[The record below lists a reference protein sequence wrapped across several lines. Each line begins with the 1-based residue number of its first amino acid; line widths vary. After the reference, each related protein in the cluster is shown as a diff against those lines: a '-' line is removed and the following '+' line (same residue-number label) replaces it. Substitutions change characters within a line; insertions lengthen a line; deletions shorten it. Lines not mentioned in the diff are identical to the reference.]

1 MITITTMRI
10 VWLLRAETTTTTM
23 LRLSSACVLRFTRS
37 QNSVSFPVFAKLF
50 AQTSICELIDLSMK
64 GLTILPFIFLQKAK
78 QTRPFCNGFSFVECA
93 WKSGRVIFLT
103 KVQLRC
109 SLVELY
115 LIFTL
120 AYVISSLS
128 RNLRLCLYK
137 NWLILFLLSKH
148 NLRFFDFAIATLR
161 MTLFLSCWA

>member
-64 GLTILPFIFLQKAK
+64 GLTILPFYFLQKAK
-78 QTRPFCNGFSFVECA
+78 QTRPFCNGFLLWNELEKAVELFFYTPLSLITTFRA
-93 WKSGRVIFLT
+93 ILLSENRSLAVEFAFSDQTQSSTSLLFGRTLFDFHFSL
-103 KVQLRC
+103 C
-109 SLVELY
+109 HFELVEKSPT
-115 LIFTL
+115 I
-120 AYVISSLS
+120 AH
-128 RNLRLCLYK
+128 C
-137 NWLILFLLSKH
+137 
-148 NLRFFDFAIATLR
+148 DF
-161 MTLFLSCWA
+161 

>member
-23 LRLSSACVLRFTRS
+23 LRLSSACVLRFTHS

-78 QTRPFCNGFSFVECA
+78 QTRPFCNGFSFVEWA
-93 WKSGRVIFLT
+93 WKSGRVIFFDQSSTSLLFGRT
-103 KVQLRC
+103 LFDFHFSLC
-109 SLVELY
+109 HFELVEKSP
-115 LIFTL
+115 T
-120 AYVISSLS
+120 
-128 RNLRLCLYK
+128 
-137 NWLILFLLSKH
+137 WLV
-148 NLRFFDFAIATLR
+148 N
-161 MTLFLSCWA
+161 

>member
-37 QNSVSFPVFAKLF
+37 QNYVSFPVFAKLF

-78 QTRPFCNGFSFVECA
+78 QTRPFCNGFSFVEWA
-93 WKSGRVIFLT
+93 WKSGRVIFFDQSSTSLLFGRT
-103 KVQLRC
+103 LFDFHFSLC
-109 SLVELY
+109 HFELVEKSP
-115 LIFTL
+115 T
-120 AYVISSLS
+120 
-128 RNLRLCLYK
+128 
-137 NWLILFLLSKH
+137 WLV
-148 NLRFFDFAIATLR
+148 N
-161 MTLFLSCWA
+161 

>member
-93 WKSGRVIFLT
+93 WKSGRVIFFDQSSTSLLFGRT
-103 KVQLRC
+103 LFDFHFSLC
-109 SLVELY
+109 HFELVEKSP
-115 LIFTL
+115 T
-120 AYVISSLS
+120 
-128 RNLRLCLYK
+128 
-137 NWLILFLLSKH
+137 WLV
-148 NLRFFDFAIATLR
+148 N
-161 MTLFLSCWA
+161 

>member
-78 QTRPFCNGFSFVECA
+78 QTRPFCNGFSFVEWA
-93 WKSGRVIFLT
+93 WKSGRVIFFDQSSTSLLFGRT
-103 KVQLRC
+103 LFDFHFSLC
-109 SLVELY
+109 HFELVEKSP
-115 LIFTL
+115 T
-120 AYVISSLS
+120 
-128 RNLRLCLYK
+128 
-137 NWLILFLLSKH
+137 WLV
-148 NLRFFDFAIATLR
+148 N
-161 MTLFLSCWA
+161 